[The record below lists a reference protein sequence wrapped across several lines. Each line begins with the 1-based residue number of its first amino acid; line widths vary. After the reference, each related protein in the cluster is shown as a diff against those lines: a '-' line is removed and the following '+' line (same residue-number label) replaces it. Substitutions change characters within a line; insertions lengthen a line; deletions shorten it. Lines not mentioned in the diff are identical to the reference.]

1 MFRFIKELVD
11 PVAKIVNEAER
22 SVKQKAIIEQ
32 EIKARMAKMEAT
44 FNQMLESRVQEE
56 LINLVGIDE
65 YNRLIK
71 ERAERKAAEETENNR
86 KKNEAIKAFAKVIT
100 EIRCQMEAEEERKP
114 KKIRVESQ
122 QELINDS
129 LEMLKE
135 TMLKRGMKAKED
147 NGWKGMGRSFS
158 DEENYL
164 AKTRTAIRINIDSI
178 KSKLSYNNRRD
189 NGLGGADAYTDYI
202 LGKRMASKVPQLEE
216 MHRSPYFGRVD
227 FETIN
232 KEPNTF
238 YIGKNGFED
247 LVVSWT
253 SSIGSLFYQRKLGK
267 ASSTY
272 GEIQVQLIRQFERD
286 FSFHDLEYKGE
297 NFNNEYFDPIL
308 DLRLKASSNE
318 KMKDIVDTIQAEQD
332 IIIRLPKNKP
342 VIVQGSAGSGKTTV
356 ALHRL
361 AYLFFEEKNMDPE
374 KLLIIGPNKMFLK
387 YISHVLPDLGVDGV
401 AQSTFQEWAVD
412 QLTLHNYKITE
423 PSETMR
429 IIEKNKSQITDL
441 FKLKSRIKNSLEFRN
456 IIDDYLKD
464 YEKNIIFKNSV
475 NIIVDQDHSFEITNT
490 ELRKWFDVDY
500 KYLPLNK
507 RKQVIVQRIERNLRE
522 FLIKREFPLNKDIK
536 AQLASIKKEWAEET
550 EVDIYHG
557 LMTNHENIKYFAHE
571 NIGQDT
577 FLFLCRYHTFLTEN
591 REIEFDDLSPLLY
604 IRKFLTGEIGCKQK
618 SGNDIKYTNYHYVI
632 IDEGQDFSPF
642 QIEIIRSVTNPGSIM
657 ILGDLGQ
664 SIFDF
669 RAVNKWDQI
678 SNLLHD
684 PSYVELMTCYRS
696 TEQITKFA
704 NKIIEPWSRGRY
716 NLSLPLLRSG
726 KEPNV
731 LKKSEADWLGEI
743 HNILTNDV
751 TKQYRNIALITRSD
765 EETIELKQKLNISD
779 AEVMVNPDDEY
790 MGGLVMIPAYLSKG
804 IEFDVVI
811 VVDVSKDRYDNNDSD
826 RKLMYVACTR
836 ALHELYLISKGE
848 VSPILKEMLN

>member
-1 MFRFIKELVD
+1 M
-11 PVAKIVNEAER
+11 
-22 SVKQKAIIEQ
+22 
-32 EIKARMAKMEAT
+32 
-44 FNQMLESRVQEE
+44 
-56 LINLVGIDE
+56 
-65 YNRLIK
+65 
-71 ERAERKAAEETENNR
+71 
-86 KKNEAIKAFAKVIT
+86 
-100 EIRCQMEAEEERKP
+100 
-114 KKIRVESQ
+114 
-122 QELINDS
+122 
-129 LEMLKE
+129 
-135 TMLKRGMKAKED
+135 
-147 NGWKGMGRSFS
+147 
-158 DEENYL
+158 
-164 AKTRTAIRINIDSI
+164 
-178 KSKLSYNNRRD
+178 
-189 NGLGGADAYTDYI
+189 
-202 LGKRMASKVPQLEE
+202 
-216 MHRSPYFGRVD
+216 
-227 FETIN
+227 
-232 KEPNTF
+232 
-238 YIGKNGFED
+238 
-247 LVVSWT
+247 
-253 SSIGSLFYQRKLGK
+253 
-267 ASSTY
+267 
-272 GEIQVQLIRQFERD
+272 
-286 FSFHDLEYKGE
+286 
-297 NFNNEYFDPIL
+297 
-308 DLRLKASSNE
+308 
-318 KMKDIVDTIQAEQD
+318 
-332 IIIRLPKNKP
+332 
-342 VIVQGSAGSGKTTV
+342 
-356 ALHRL
+356 
-361 AYLFFEEKNMDPE
+361 
-374 KLLIIGPNKMFLK
+374 
-387 YISHVLPDLGVDGV
+387 
-401 AQSTFQEWAVD
+401 
-412 QLTLHNYKITE
+412 
-423 PSETMR
+423 
-429 IIEKNKSQITDL
+429 
-441 FKLKSRIKNSLEFRN
+441 
-456 IIDDYLKD
+456 
-464 YEKNIIFKNSV
+464 
-475 NIIVDQDHSFEITNT
+475 
-490 ELRKWFDVDY
+490 
-500 KYLPLNK
+500 
-507 RKQVIVQRIERNLRE
+507 
-522 FLIKREFPLNKDIK
+522 
-536 AQLASIKKEWAEET
+536 
-550 EVDIYHG
+550 
-557 LMTNHENIKYFAHE
+557 
-571 NIGQDT
+571 
-577 FLFLCRYHTFLTEN
+577 
-591 REIEFDDLSPLLY
+591 Y